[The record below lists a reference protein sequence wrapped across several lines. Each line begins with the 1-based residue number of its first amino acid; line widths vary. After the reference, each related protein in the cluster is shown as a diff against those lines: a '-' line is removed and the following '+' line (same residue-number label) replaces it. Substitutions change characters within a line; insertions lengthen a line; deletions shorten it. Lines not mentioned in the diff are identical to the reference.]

1 MLEEKTIEE
10 LYLLKYEVD
19 KIIKEK
25 EKNDLVELRKLYDEA
40 VENNKESF
48 VWQKSEML
56 TAYAKYFLEF
66 HESQLKT
73 L

>member
-25 EKNDLVELRKLYDEA
+25 ENNDLAELRKLYDEA

-48 VWQKSEML
+48 VWQKS
-56 TAYAKYFLEF
+56 
-66 HESQLKT
+66 
-73 L
+73 

>member
-25 EKNDLVELRKLYDEA
+25 EKNDLVEIRKLYDEA

-48 VWQKSEML
+48 IWQKLEMS
-56 TAYAKYFLEF
+56 TAYTKYFLEF
-66 HESQLKT
+66 HESK
-73 L
+73 

>member
-1 MLEEKTIEE
+1 MLEGKTIEE

-25 EKNDLVELRKLYDEA
+25 EKNDLVEIRKLYDEA

-48 VWQKSEML
+48 IWQKSEMS
-56 TAYAKYFLEF
+56 TAYTKYFLEF
-66 HESQLKT
+66 HESK
-73 L
+73 

>member
-10 LYLLKYEVD
+10 LYLFKYEID

-25 EKNDLVELRKLYDEA
+25 EKNDLVELRKLYDKA

-48 VWQKSEML
+48 VWQKSEMS

-66 HESQLKT
+66 HESQ
-73 L
+73 